1 MKTEILSGV
10 HPVYEA
16 LKAGRRIFYDLY
28 IAKNSTSSRLKKTI
42 TLAEGKKIPI
52 RKIAPSKLRLLSGTD
67 TAQGVGAKV
76 SRYPLCGIHE
86 IAKKIKT
93 STEDPFLLLLDNVAD
108 PQNLGA
114 LIRTGTCAG
123 IDAAIITRDRSAP
136 PTPAVS
142 KSSAGALEHVD
153 LALVTNMA
161 STIRFLKQNGL
172 WIIGMD
178 QNAKRSVFETDLRCP
193 VAIVIGG
200 EAKGIRPLVKRE
212 CDYLVS
218 IPLFGKVESLNASV
232 AGGVTMY
239 EVQRQRNRYAGDGAG
254 RSKESGPGP

>member
-1 MKTEILSGV
+1 MKTEILFGV

-28 IAKNSTSSRLKKTI
+28 IAKDTTSRRLKKTI
-42 TLAEGKKIPI
+42 ALAQMKKIPV
-52 RKIAPSKLRLLSGTD
+52 RKITPSKLRLLSGTA
-67 TAQGVGAKV
+67 TNQRVCAKV
-76 SRYPLCGIHE
+76 SRYPLSGVHE
-86 IAKKIKT
+86 IANKIKT
-93 STEDPFLLLLDNVAD
+93 MATYPFLLLLDNVVD

-123 IDAAIITRDRSAP
+123 IDAVAITRDRSAP

-142 KSSAGALEHVD
+142 KSSAGALEHVY
-153 LALVTNMA
+153 LALVTNMVN
-161 STIRFLKQNGL
+161 TIRFFKQNGL
-172 WIIGMD
+172 WVIGMD

-200 EAKGIRPLVKRE
+200 EEKGIRHLVKRH

-218 IPLFGKVESLNASV
+218 IPLFGKVDSLNASV
-232 AGGVTMY
+232 AGGVAMY
-239 EVQRQRNRYAGDGAG
+239 EVFRQRNIDAGGDALLD
-254 RSKESGPGP
+254 